1 MSRAR
6 IVAKTPGRK
15 LRLQTDRPKLLSPVA
30 GRQKAE
36 VAQEAMIRQKPAVS
50 LIEVS
55 STTLVFAVLIW
66 ILLTLLV
73 IVVVLQGSRTLVLS
87 KDKNGRLEISR
98 HALHR
103 VIETCC
109 EQVRGIASARASVSR
124 KGKLLHTEL
133 RLKIRPDAKL
143 DAIQGYLTQEIADI
157 YGQNLGLKDIGPVE
171 IKVVGVEPIDS
182 TV

>member
-1 MSRAR
+1 MLKAR

-15 LRLQTDRPKLLSPVA
+15 LRRQTEHPNRFTAGSGREKAGVA
-30 GRQKAE
+30 P
-36 VAQEAMIRQKPAVS
+36 EARIRQKRAVP

-73 IVVVLQGSRTLVLS
+73 IVVVLQGSRTLILS
-87 KDKNGRLEISR
+87 KDNNGRLEISR

-109 EQVRGIASARASVSR
+109 EQVRGIASARATVSR